1 MNTETENF
9 LTPDQEQQRNE
20 QEKKEILKEYR
31 ALLKALR
38 PQMKT
43 GDAKTLKKAFNMAAE
58 GHKDVRRKSGEPYI
72 YHPLA
77 VARIVVDEM
86 GLGVISAI
94 SALLH
99 DVVEDTDFELKDIEA
114 SFGKSVSKIVDGL
127 TKVSTVSNMHQ
138 SKQAET
144 FRKVV
149 LTISDDI
156 RVILVKIA
164 DRLHNMRTL
173 ESVPKHK
180 RLKTKA
186 ETQYLYAPLA
196 HRLGLYNIKSEL
208 EDLSFKYSNEDAYA
222 QIANN
227 IKRKKASMTR
237 FVNDFI
243 KPIKNILK
251 KDGIKFTMQYR
262 IKAVSSIWKKM
273 QKQDIPF
280 DEVFDVF
287 AIRIIIDTAP
297 GESEKRA
304 CWNVYSIVTDIYTPD
319 IDRLRDWIG
328 QPRPSGYESLHT
340 TVMSKK
346 GQWVEVQIRTARMDE
361 IAEKGYAAHWK
372 YKGGKSNDKGI
383 DKWLADM
390 RALIENKDV
399 DAVEFM
405 DQFQSSLFNKEVNV
419 FTPTGDIKS
428 LRRGATI
435 LDFAFEIHSE
445 VGAHC
450 MGGKINGKL
459 VPLDYELKNGDKVEI
474 IKSSQAK
481 VNSGWLEI
489 VQTSKAKNI
498 IKNYTRK
505 EDKEKMSDGKEIV
518 KRKLKQLKLTL
529 NDQTIHQLLDFFQV
543 RTPSDF
549 YLQVANG
556 KIEHS
561 AIKKF
566 KDSAEKFKDTPK
578 DAKKVKEKIR
588 ENAKKENPKKEALE
602 NQDILLVGD
611 GKISGIEYS
620 FAECCNPIPGDDIFG
635 IVTVSRGIRI
645 HRNSCNNA
653 RQIMVS
659 FGDRIMNVGWKQDK
673 TVRFDVHIE
682 LTGTDR
688 QGMANEVTQVIS
700 TQLHINIS
708 YISMATNHGI
718 FDGKIGISV
727 LDKQQVKDVIQ
738 ELSAI
743 EGINSVRRR
752 EDLR

>member
-1 MNTETENF
+1 MKTEDKNF
-9 LTPDQEQQRNE
+9 LTKDEEKQRDE
-20 QEKKEILKEYR
+20 RETKEILKQYR
-31 ALLKALR
+31 ILLRSLR

-77 VARIVVDEM
+77 VARIVVEEM
-86 GLGVISAI
+86 GLGVTSAV
-94 SALLH
+94 SSLLH
-99 DVVEDTDFELKDIEA
+99 DVVEDTKFELEDIEK
-114 SFGKSVSKIVDGL
+114 SFGKNVSKIVDGL
-127 TKVSTVSNMHQ
+127 TKVSTVSSMNK

-196 HRLGLYNIKSEL
+196 HRLGLYNIKAEL
-208 EDLSFKYSNEDAYA
+208 EDLSFKYSNEEAY
-222 QIANN
+222 QHIVDK

-237 FVNDFI
+237 FVNDFV
-243 KPIKNILK
+243 KPIKVILK
-251 KDGIKFTMQYR
+251 NDAIKFSMQYR
-262 IKAVSSIWKKM
+262 IKAISSIWKKM

-280 DEVFDVF
+280 EEVFDVF

-304 CWNVYSIVTDIYTPD
+304 CWNVYSIVTDVYTPD
-319 IDRLRDWIG
+319 IERLRDWIG
-328 QPRPSGYESLHT
+328 MPRPSGYESLHT
-340 TVMSKK
+340 TVMSAK

-372 YKGGKSNDKGI
+372 YKGGKNNDKGI

-405 DQFQSSLFNKEVNV
+405 DEFQSNLFNKEVNV
-419 FTPTGDIKS
+419 FTPTGEIKF

-459 VPLDYELKNGDKVEI
+459 VPLDYQLQNGDKVEI

-481 VNSGWLEI
+481 INSGWLE
-489 VQTSKAKNI
+489 VVKTSKAKNI

-505 EDKEKMSDGKEIV
+505 EDKEKMTDGKEIV
-518 KRKLKQLKLTL
+518 QRKLKQLKLTL
-529 NDQTIHQLLDFFQV
+529 NDQIVHQLLDFFQIK
-543 RTPSDF
+543 TPTEL
-549 YLQVANG
+549 YMQVADG

-561 AIKKF
+561 AIKRF
-566 KDSAEKFKDTPK
+566 RDSTEKHKDTPK
-578 DAKKVKEKIR
+578 DTKKVKEKIR
-588 ENAKKENPKKEALE
+588 EQAKKNSSNEQ
-602 NQDILLVGD
+602 QDILLVGD
-611 GKISGIEYS
+611 GKMSGIEYS

-659 FGDRIMNVGWKQDK
+659 FGDRIMNVGWQNDK
-673 TVRFDVHIE
+673 KVRFNVHIE
-682 LTGTDR
+682 LSGTDH

-708 YISMATNHGI
+708 YLSMSTNHGI
-718 FDGKIGISV
+718 FEGKIGISV
-727 LDKQQVKDVIQ
+727 LDKQQFKDVINQ
-738 ELSAI
+738 LSSI